1 MNSRER
7 VLRAWKI
14 KEGLPDRVPL
24 QFDLCRSLQDHF
36 AAKLGIP
43 SRYTNNIYED
53 VTYRISGN
61 EVRLAMGSD
70 VVITGASERLGFEP
84 RRFEDGT
91 WLNEFGMRMK
101 EGDIYVEVVQYPLAH
116 VESVSDIDAYEWPDP
131 LEASRYTD
139 AEHYIKTYRDEYL
152 VIGDIEVTVLS
163 LAQQLV
169 GMEKLL
175 LDMAMEEEY
184 VEPLFARC
192 ADFQT
197 KIGLELIR
205 RGVDAIWLGDDFGSQ
220 TSLLFSPDMFRRM
233 LKPHYAKM
241 LKTFKE
247 ANADVITILHSDGAV
262 KALLPD
268 IREMG
273 IEVFNPVQ
281 PDVPGHTPEE
291 IKNEFGDTF
300 VFWGAIDQ
308 QHLLPLGTDEDVA
321 ADIKNKIDVLGRGGG
336 YMIAPA
342 HILQPDVSPERVEF
356 FIKTCKKY
364 GSYK

>member
-1 MNSRER
+1 MNSYER

-14 KEGLPDRVPL
+14 KDGMPDRVPI
-24 QFDLCRSLQDHF
+24 QFDLCRQLQDHF
-36 AAKLGIP
+36 ADKLGLP
-43 SRYTNNIYED
+43 SNYTRNLYED

-70 VVITGASERLGFEP
+70 VVITGASEREDFTP
-84 RRFEDGT
+84 HRFPDGT
-91 WLNEFGMRMK
+91 WLNEYNMRMK
-101 EGDIYVEVVQYPLAH
+101 QGDIYVEVVEYPLAQITTKAD
-116 VESVSDIDAYEWPDP
+116 VDEYTWPDP
-131 LEASRYTD
+131 LEKSRYRD
-139 AEHYIKTYRDEYL
+139 AEYYVGKYKNEYL
-152 VIGDIEVTVLS
+152 IIGDIEVTILS

-175 LDMAMEEEY
+175 LDMAMDEEY
-184 VEPLFARC
+184 VEYLFEKC
-192 ADFQT
+192 MKFQT

-233 LKPHYAKM
+233 LKPYYAKM
-241 LKTFKE
+241 LATFKKE
-247 ANADVITILHSDGAV
+247 NPNIITILHCDGAV

-268 IREMG
+268 IKEMG

-281 PDVPGHTPEE
+281 PGVPGHSPEE
-291 IKNEFGDTF
+291 IKDEFGDQL

-308 QHLLPLGTDEDVA
+308 QYLLPTGTDA
-321 ADIKNKIDVLGRGGG
+321 AVEEDIKHKTTILGKNGG

-356 FIKTCKKY
+356 FIETCRKY
-364 GSYK
+364 GKYE